1 MGISRQLSVPRLE
14 NIILDDDKKNETAAR
29 GVVMDYDV
37 NGRWLAIV
45 KTPDGNNLLLT
56 FDFKVD
62 GGRVTGTGESPAG
75 SVDIHDGT
83 YADGVVKFK
92 VTIDGQDYPHE
103 LTATAD
109 GKLVGSID
117 FGGGQVSYIT
127 AGRGAA
133 PPWVPNWTIPGWVG

>member
-1 MGISRQLSVPRLE
+1 
-14 NIILDDDKKNETAAR
+14 
-29 GVVMDYDV
+29 MDYDV

-45 KTPDGNNLLLT
+45 KTPDGNDLLLT

-127 AGRGAA
+127 AGRPSSMELVASVPCA
-133 PPWVPNWTIPGWVG
+133 PCWLAPASRPASSRRPCQWEQSSKQAGMTMR